1 MYKRKKE
8 HKISVYKVDQRG
20 KVVEQLKLGY
30 DELIRRTDNKQYF
43 YIEKKEQYYKLY
55 FDIDYHYKYSFIQNY
70 NDYTNKIIGIIIGV
84 LNKIF
89 VNPDTLYI
97 YGKKDDGNGVHLY
110 FNNLIV
116 TQEIHTY
123 ILNEIYLQFM
133 NIEKVSLKHIKQI
146 IDYHVVCNGTLRLF
160 YFNFKNGYYY
170 PSVEQSTYN
179 LKTSTTTTTTTAAT
193 AATTTTTTTT
203 TTTPTIAVIHKA
215 MGSNN
220 KKEYLLYSIIKTDK
234 KMHDILSSYYHNE
247 IKNKKVLFFCKVML
261 PRL

>member
-1 MYKRKKE
+1 MYKSKKGR
-8 HKISVYKVDQRG
+8 KISVYKVDQRG
-20 KVVEQLKLGY
+20 KVVEQLKLEY
-30 DELIRRTDNKQYF
+30 DELIRRTDDKEYF
-43 YIEKKEQYYKLY
+43 YNEIKEQYYKLY
-55 FDIDYHYKYSFIQNY
+55 FDIDYHYKFSFIQNY

-84 LNKIF
+84 LNKVF

-97 YGKKDDGNGVHLY
+97 YGKKDTGIGVHLY

-123 ILNEIYLQFM
+123 ILNEIYLHFM

-179 LKTSTTTTTTTAAT
+179 LGTMTAPAQAT
-193 AATTTTTTTT
+193 ATSHRAL
-203 TTTPTIAVIHKA
+203 
-215 MGSNN
+215 GSNN

-234 KMHDILSSYYHNE
+234 KMHDTLSLYYYN
-247 IKNKKVLFFCKVML
+247 IAKNKKVVFFCKVML
-261 PRL
+261 PRV

>member
-8 HKISVYKVDQRG
+8 DKISVYKVDQRG
-20 KVVEQLKLGY
+20 NVVEQLKLEYG
-30 DELIRRTDNKQYF
+30 ELIMRTDDKQYF
-43 YIEKKEQYYKLY
+43 YNEIKEQYYKLY

-89 VNPDTLYI
+89 VNPDTVYI
-97 YGKKDDGNGVHLY
+97 YGKKDTGIGVHLY

-123 ILNEIYLQFM
+123 ILNEIYLHFM

-179 LKTSTTTTTTTAAT
+179 LRTMGTP
-193 AATTTTTTTT
+193 
-203 TTTPTIAVIHKA
+203 TTPIHRA
-215 MGSNN
+215 SVSNN

-234 KMHDILSSYYHNE
+234 KMHDKLSLYYHNTA
-247 IKNKKVLFFCKVML
+247 KNKKVLFFCRIML
-261 PRL
+261 PKL

>member
-1 MYKRKKE
+1 MYKRKKGD
-8 HKISVYKVDQRG
+8 KIGVYKVDQRG
-20 KVVEQLKLGY
+20 KVVEQLKLEY
-30 DELIRRTDNKQYF
+30 DELIRRTDNKEYF
-43 YIEKKEQYYKLY
+43 YNEIKEQYYKLY

-70 NDYTNKIIGIIIGV
+70 NDYTNKIISIIIGV
-84 LNKIF
+84 LNKVF

-123 ILNEIYLQFM
+123 ILNEIYLHFM

-179 LKTSTTTTTTTAAT
+179 LRTAITTTTA
-193 AATTTTTTTT
+193 TTTTAPTTTT
-203 TTTPTIAVIHKA
+203 SHRAL
-215 MGSNN
+215 GGNN

-234 KMHDILSSYYHNE
+234 KMHNKLSLYYYN
-247 IKNKKVLFFCKVML
+247 IAKNKKVVFFCKIML
-261 PRL
+261 PRF

>member
-1 MYKRKKE
+1 MYKSKKE
-8 HKISVYKVDQRG
+8 RKISVYKVDQRG

-30 DELIRRTDNKQYF
+30 DELIRRTDDKDYF
-43 YIEKKEQYYKLY
+43 YNEIKEQYYKLY

-84 LNKIF
+84 LNKVF

-123 ILNEIYLQFM
+123 ILNEIYLHFM

-179 LKTSTTTTTTTAAT
+179 LHIPAS
-193 AATTTTTTTT
+193 
-203 TTTPTIAVIHKA
+203 VHKV
-215 MGSNN
+215 MRSNN

-234 KMHDILSSYYHNE
+234 KMHDNLSLYYHN
-247 IKNKKVLFFCKVML
+247 IAKNKKVLFFCKIML

>member
-8 HKISVYKVDQRG
+8 SKISVYKVDQRG

-30 DELIRRTDNKQYF
+30 DELIRRTDDKDYF
-43 YIEKKEQYYKLY
+43 YNEIKEQYYKLY

-84 LNKIF
+84 LNKVF

-123 ILNEIYLQFM
+123 VLNEIYLYFM
-133 NIEKVSLKHIKQI
+133 NIEKVSLKHIKQV

-179 LKTSTTTTTTTAAT
+179 LY
-193 AATTTTTTTT
+193 
-203 TTTPTIAVIHKA
+203 TPTSVHKA
-215 MGSNN
+215 MVSNN

-234 KMHDILSSYYHNE
+234 KMHDNLSLYYHN
-247 IKNKKVLFFCKVML
+247 IAKNKKVLFFCKIML

>member
-1 MYKRKKE
+1 MYKKKKGD
-8 HKISVYKVDQRG
+8 KISVYKVNQYG
-20 KVVEQLKLGY
+20 KVVEQLKLEH
-30 DELIRRTDNKQYF
+30 DELIERINNKQYF
-43 YIEKKEQYYKLY
+43 YNEIKEQYYKLY

-70 NDYTNKIIGIIIGV
+70 NDYTNKIIDIIINV

-97 YGKKDDGNGVHLY
+97 YGKKDTGIGVHLY
-110 FNNLIV
+110 FYNLIV

-123 ILNEIYLQFM
+123 ILNEIYLYFM
-133 NIEKVSLKHIKQI
+133 NIEKVLLKHIKQI
-146 IDYHVVCNGTLRLF
+146 IDYHVICNGTLRLF

-179 LKTSTTTTTTTAAT
+179 LLTTATKTTVNNIAVNNTTT
-193 AATTTTTTTT
+193 
-203 TTTPTIAVIHKA
+203 ILN
-215 MGSNN
+215 NN

-234 KMHDILSSYYHNE
+234 KMHNKLSSYYYNMV
-247 IKNKKVLFFCKVML
+247 KNKKIIFYCKMML

>member
-1 MYKRKKE
+1 MYKSKKGR
-8 HKISVYKVDQRG
+8 KISVYKVDQRG
-20 KVVEQLKLGY
+20 KVVEQLKLEY
-30 DELIRRTDNKQYF
+30 DELIRRTDDKQYF
-43 YIEKKEQYYKLY
+43 YNEIKEQYYKLY

-84 LNKIF
+84 LNKVF

-97 YGKKDDGNGVHLY
+97 YGKKDNGIGVHLY

-123 ILNEIYLQFM
+123 ILNEIYLHFM

-179 LKTSTTTTTTTAAT
+179 LGTAT
-193 AATTTTTTTT
+193 A
-203 TTTPTIAVIHKA
+203 IHKA

-220 KKEYLLYSIIKTDK
+220 KKEYLMYSIIKTDK
-234 KMHDILSSYYHNE
+234 KMHDNLSSYYHNE

>member
-1 MYKRKKE
+1 MYKSKKGR
-8 HKISVYKVDQRG
+8 KISVYKVDQRG
-20 KVVEQLKLGY
+20 KVVEQLKLEY
-30 DELIRRTDNKQYF
+30 DELIRRTDDKQYF
-43 YIEKKEQYYKLY
+43 YNEIKEQYYKLY

-84 LNKIF
+84 LNKVF

-97 YGKKDDGNGVHLY
+97 YGKKDNGNGVHLY

-123 ILNEIYLQFM
+123 ILNEIYLHFM

-179 LKTSTTTTTTTAAT
+179 LRTSTTA
-193 AATTTTTTTT
+193 
-203 TTTPTIAVIHKA
+203 IHKA

-220 KKEYLLYSIIKTDK
+220 KKEYLMYSIIKTDK
-234 KMHDILSSYYHNE
+234 KMHDNLSSYYHNE

-261 PRL
+261 PRM